1 MSTLFAVIRS
11 HADSVLPLRIF
22 FSVCLVAVI
31 LAGVYVFKNRKKL
44 FSRDPDVTGDHY
56 GARNLRLW
64 QVSLVWILAVDLL
77 VTMLWRLQGS
87 ASILLARVDIL
98 STSSNFFYVE

>member
-1 MSTLFAVIRS
+1 MNESVDRCHSFSCRFGLAT
-11 HADSVLPLRIF
+11 ADF

-44 FSRDPDVTGDHY
+44 FSRDPNVTGDHY

-64 QVSLVWILAVDLL
+64 QVILVWILAVDLL
-77 VTMLWRLQGS
+77 VTMLWRL
-87 ASILLARVDIL
+87 
-98 STSSNFFYVE
+98 

>member
-31 LAGVYVFKNRKKL
+31 LAGVYVFKNRKNL
-44 FSRDPDVTGDHY
+44 FSRDPNVIGDHY

-64 QVSLVWILAVDLL
+64 QVILVWILAVDLL
-77 VTMLWRLQGS
+77 VTMLWRL
-87 ASILLARVDIL
+87 
-98 STSSNFFYVE
+98 

>member
-1 MSTLFAVIRS
+1 MNPWIAVIPS
-11 HADSVLPLRIF
+11 HAVSVLPLRIF

-44 FSRDPDVTGDHY
+44 FSRDPDVTGDNY

-64 QVSLVWILAVDLL
+64 QVILVWILAVDLL
-77 VTMLWRLQGS
+77 VTMLWRL
-87 ASILLARVDIL
+87 
-98 STSSNFFYVE
+98 